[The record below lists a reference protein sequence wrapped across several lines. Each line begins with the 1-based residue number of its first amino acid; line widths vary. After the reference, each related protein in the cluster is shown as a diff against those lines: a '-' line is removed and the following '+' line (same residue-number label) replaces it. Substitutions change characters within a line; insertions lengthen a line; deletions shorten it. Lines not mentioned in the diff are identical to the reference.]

1 MPITPAMASAA
12 AGGTALPIRSRQS
25 LPARTKAR
33 RTQVFHCRAGTR
45 CIGPAASI
53 SPGSGM
59 RPRMSPTARSDFFS
73 GLYRKGALSRRTAR
87 PVGSAC
93 GSAPGRRVRR
103 SREWFPPRRSR
114 SHRAGC

>member
-73 GLYRKGALSRRTAR
+73 GLYRKGGTFSTYRATSRKRLRLCAR
-87 PVGSAC
+87 PPS
-93 GSAPGRRVRR
+93 SPQ
-103 SREWFPPRRSR
+103 S
-114 SHRAGC
+114 